1 MAMTDAEMLAE
12 IETAISSCLTSQE
25 LRGPHGHVVRAQLRD
40 LWAMHKEVKAKV
52 DAASASGAS
61 GGFVNKVQF
70 ERPI

>member
-1 MAMTDAEMLAE
+1 MAKTDAEMLDE

-25 LRGPHGHVVRAQLRD
+25 LRGPHGSVVRAQLRD

-52 DAASASGAS
+52 DAAAASGTG

-70 ERPI
+70 ERPV